1 MSDISIK
8 SALKR
13 QIATLG
19 GLEAAAELMGMSK
32 SHIHRLADINTRD
45 RISLAD
51 AARIDEIAGDPVI
64 LRVVAASLGYR
75 LEALSAD
82 EPGTNLRRGANT
94 LIVKAAELGAAM
106 DDALEDSIIS
116 NNEAVLL
123 TKMLID
129 LQARTSELL
138 KALQGRPD

>member
-1 MSDISIK
+1 M
-8 SALKR
+8 
-13 QIATLG
+13 
-19 GLEAAAELMGMSK
+19 
-32 SHIHRLADINTRD
+32 
-45 RISLAD
+45 
-51 AARIDEIAGDPVI
+51 I

-138 KALQGRPD
+138 KALQEGRTDEMRVACHARNRSPKRRHYQRDHVA